1 MAPWWPRAGAPA
13 SRRRSTKRSFACSRR
28 WAWASSPTL
37 ATWSLSSGCFQAS
50 VILYLLFLLSGA
62 SGLIYQVIWVRQ
74 FGNVFGNTIHSA
86 ALVIA
91 VFMLGLG
98 VGGWLAGIYADRRW
112 AASASLLRSY
122 GMIELA
128 LAVLGF
134 LISLVLPRLGDVAAS
149 LAWYVRG
156 PDGWYALSAG
166 SYLARYLAA
175 VLLLTPS
182 TLLMGGTLT
191 LLIRYRVQRDLVH
204 AGWRI
209 GALYGVNTAG
219 AALGCFLTDWTFVP
233 NVGLAATQMIAVA
246 FNLIAGLGALRLAK
260 AEAPAAGAAQAMPE
274 PAAGA
279 PRAMSWALPIG
290 IAIAMS
296 GFVAMAL
303 EIVWVRHLSSLLG
316 SYRGVLSLTLTV
328 ILVGICLGAL
338 AGGWLHRRLGRAP
351 LLDAVAQMLFVVTAL
366 IGLARADIAR
376 ILEAERRVFPTF
388 LAAPDWFRD
397 LIGLWLQMR
406 PIMVELALPAV
417 LMGFAYPLAN
427 ACIQDSERAVG
438 RRAGLLYLANTV
450 GAVMGALTTGF
461 VMLPVLGMQGTVTS
475 LIVVALLGLLPLFL
489 TARGLRATTGAR
501 WPAVG
506 VAVSAAGMIVGLG
519 AWVALPNDHLVDRT
533 INLFVPGERR
543 LIVSEGLTEILAVTE
558 IPDGTRRLITNGH
571 PMSGTGWVAQR
582 YMRAFAHIPLLSMQT
597 PTDVL
602 VICFGVGNT
611 AHAASVHP
619 SVRRIEVVDTSQGV
633 LDHARWFAETN
644 GDILHNPKV
653 SVFVNDGRHHVRMQP
668 PAIYDLVTLEPPP
681 IALAGVA
688 SLYSREFY
696 KLARSRLKPG
706 GYLTQWLPAYQVP
719 EYTTLAMVRAFLEV
733 FPSSVLLSGS
743 TSELILVGVNG
754 SRPMI
759 DPGRVRARVAA
770 VPALRDDLARTSL
783 GTLTEIIGTFAA
795 SAPTLAAATER
806 SIPMTDDYP
815 ISEYM
820 LQSRLRHHA
829 VPANLFELRLV
840 AAVADWCPQCFEG
853 GRPVRGLEMLPNHL
867 RILSRLYS
875 DPSYLESMWPRP
887 GPRSFGSVVPPDTAT
902 QQTIAASRYLQF
914 LVEVARRTSRP

>member
-1 MAPWWPRAGAPA
+1 M
-13 SRRRSTKRSFACSRR
+13 
-28 WAWASSPTL
+28 
-37 ATWSLSSGCFQAS
+37 
-50 VILYLLFLLSGA
+50 ILYLLFLLSGA

-112 AASASLLRSY
+112 AASGSLLKSY
-122 GMIELA
+122 GLVELA
-128 LAVLGF
+128 IAALGL

-149 LAWYVRG
+149 LSWYVRG
-156 PDGWYALSAG
+156 ADGWSTLSAG

-182 TLLMGGTLT
+182 ALLMGSTLT
-191 LLIRYRVQRDLVH
+191 LLIRYRVQRDLGD

-219 AALGCFLTDWTFVP
+219 AALGCFLTDWVFVP
-233 NVGLAATQMIAVA
+233 NAGLAGSQMIAVV
-246 FNLIAGLGALRLAK
+246 FNLIAALGALQLAK
-260 AEAPAAGAAQAMPE
+260 AETPAARAVPSAPE
-274 PAAGA
+274 ALAESAGA
-279 PRAMSWALPIG
+279 ISRALPVG
-290 IAIAMS
+290 VALAMS
-296 GFVAMAL
+296 GFVAMGM
-303 EIVWVRHLSSLLG
+303 EIVWFRHLSSLLG
-316 SYRGVLSLTLTV
+316 SYRAVLSLTLTV
-328 ILVGICLGAL
+328 ILVGIWLGAL

-351 LLDAVAQMLFVVTAL
+351 VLYAAAQMLFVVTAL
-366 IGLARADIAR
+366 IGLASADIAR
-376 ILEAERRVFPTF
+376 ILDAERRVFPTF

-406 PIMVELALPAV
+406 PIMAELALPAF

-427 ACIQDSERAVG
+427 ACIQDAERFVG

-450 GAVMGALTTGF
+450 GAVLGALAAGF
-461 VMLPVLGMQGTVTS
+461 VLLSGLGMQTTVTV
-475 LIVVALLGLLPLFL
+475 LVVVALLGLVPLYWA
-489 TARGLRATTGAR
+489 TRGTGQKTTAR

-506 VAVSAAGMIVGLG
+506 FAVAAAGMIAALG
-519 AWVALPNDHLVDRT
+519 AWVALPADHLIGRT
-533 INLFVPGERR
+533 LNLFFPGERR
-543 LIVSEGLTEILAVTE
+543 LLVREGLTEILAVTE
-558 IPDGTRRLITNGH
+558 APDGARRLMTNGH

-582 YMRAFAHIPLLSMQT
+582 YMRAFAHIPLLSMAS
-597 PTDVL
+597 PADVL

-611 AHAASVHP
+611 AHAASIHP
-619 SVRRIEVVDTSQGV
+619 SVRRIDVVDTSQGV
-633 LDHARWFAETN
+633 LDHARWFAATN

-653 SVFVNDGRHHVRMQP
+653 GVFVNDGRHHLRMQP
-668 PAIYDLVTLEPPP
+668 PASFDLVTLEPPP

-696 KLARSRLKPG
+696 ELVRSRLKPG

-719 EYTTLAMVRAFLEV
+719 EYSSLAMIRAFIDV
-733 FPSSVLLSGS
+733 FPTSVLLSGA
-743 TSELILVGVNG
+743 TNELILMGVNG
-754 SRPMI
+754 DRLEI
-759 DPGRVRARVAA
+759 DPARVRARIAA
-770 VPALRDDLARTSL
+770 VPALQQDLTRASL

-806 SIPMTDDYP
+806 SIPLTDDYP
-815 ISEYM
+815 INEYI
-820 LQSRLRHHA
+820 LQSRLRHH
-829 VPANLFELRLV
+829 VMPANIFEIRPV
-840 AAVADWCPQCFEG
+840 AAVAAWCPRCFDG
-853 GRPVRGLEMLPNHL
+853 GRPAPGLELLPIHL

-875 DPSYLESMWPRP
+875 DPSYLDSMWPRP
-887 GPRSFGSVVPPDTAT
+887 GPRSFGALVPPDKVT

-914 LVEVARRTSRP
+914 LVEAAKRAPHP